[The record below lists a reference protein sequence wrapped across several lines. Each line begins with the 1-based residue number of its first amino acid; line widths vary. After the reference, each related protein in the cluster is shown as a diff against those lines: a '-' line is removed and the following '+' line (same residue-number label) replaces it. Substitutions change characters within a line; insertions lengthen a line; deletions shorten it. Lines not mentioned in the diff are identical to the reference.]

1 MAASTKAKLTPLLRG
16 LTWVFLVMAGLA
28 FWFGGRAISEF
39 SKTERM
45 LAEME
50 GIALAVSLGGLG
62 AIAKA
67 VADRL
72 EEDGSDISLSES
84 HRK

>member
-1 MAASTKAKLTPLLRG
+1 M
-16 LTWVFLVMAGLA
+16 FLVMAGLA

>member
-1 MAASTKAKLTPLLRG
+1 
-16 LTWVFLVMAGLA
+16 VFLVMAGLA

>member
-1 MAASTKAKLTPLLRG
+1 MGASTKAKLTPLLRG

>member
-1 MAASTKAKLTPLLRG
+1 
-16 LTWVFLVMAGLA
+16 MAGLA

-62 AIAKA
+62 AIAKV

>member
-1 MAASTKAKLTPLLRG
+1 
-16 LTWVFLVMAGLA
+16 MAGLA

>member
-1 MAASTKAKLTPLLRG
+1 
-16 LTWVFLVMAGLA
+16 VFLVMAGLA

-62 AIAKA
+62 AIAKV